1 MSYSLTLT
9 HAVAVTVFVADKIRR
24 GMFDFVP
31 TREIAHQLD
40 IKPPTLVKILQSL
53 IRAGIVESREG
64 AKGGIRMAKPAEE
77 VRILHIFEAME
88 NQRPVFQT
96 DLSFRVTGEIPD
108 RAKLAI
114 RSVFDEASQA
124 LRRSL
129 DARTI
134 ADLLIR
140 LDR

>member
-24 GMFDFVP
+24 GMFEFVP

-40 IKPPTLVKILQSL
+40 IKAPTLVKILQNL
-53 IRAGIVESREG
+53 NRAGIVETREG
-64 AKGGIRMAKPAEE
+64 AKGGVRMARPAQE
-77 VRILHIFEAME
+77 VRVLDVFEAME
-88 NQRPVFQT
+88 NRRPVFQT

-114 RSVFDEASQA
+114 RSVFDDAASA
-124 LRRSL
+124 MRRSL

-134 ADLLIR
+134 ADLVAR
-140 LDR
+140 LDG